1 MRCSSSHKG
10 SALIMALWTIA
21 VLSIMVLAFSVE
33 ARLQSGVNFYVRERN
48 RVDRLVESG
57 KILAEVVL
65 LAYKDVSDWTEG
77 EDTQRILDEDDRWL
91 NEKRALKRESRCT
104 IGPILLDD
112 TKDDNGAY
120 KNPSTVTVE
129 ISVDGGGDDKSINI
143 NELYEGCSD
152 ANYRLR
158 LEMILYSHG
167 IDPELEVKD
176 DEGRNVVLANWLVA
190 CWSDWRDEDNSRCKV
205 GEAEGAEDEWY
216 EKDDEDKRV
225 AEEDRIRPRN
235 GSIPSI
241 EELAKIRG
249 FRMYPAVLT
258 GGLLYPEEKE
268 SEDNPRVRGIINI
281 LGVTGGT
288 KINPNTCGVDE
299 LLTIPGICDV
309 EDLDESRAIA
319 ESIIAARSEMPED
332 DASIDQNRTW
342 WPFKDFD
349 DLCSRVDENIG
360 DEARN
365 YLVFAAEENSVFRIK
380 ITCESLGMTRIVS
393 AKGYVK
399 DNKIRYI
406 EWRED

>member
-1 MRCSSSHKG
+1 MRNSSHKG

-21 VLSIMVLAFSVE
+21 VLSIMVLAFSLE

-65 LAYKDVSDWTEG
+65 SSYKDVTDWSED
-77 EDTQRILDEDDRWL
+77 EDTQKILDEDDRWL
-91 NEKRALKRESRCT
+91 MEKRALKKESKCK

-112 TKDDNGAY
+112 SKDDTGAY

-129 ISVDGGGDDKSINI
+129 ISVDGGGSEKSINI
-143 NELYEGCSD
+143 NELYEGCGD

-176 DEGRNVVLANWLVA
+176 DEGRSVVLANWLIA
-190 CWSDWRDEDNSRCKV
+190 CWNDWRDEDNSQGKV
-205 GEAEGAEDEWY
+205 EEAQGAEEDWY

-225 AEEDRIRPRN
+225 AEEDRIKPRN
-235 GSIPSI
+235 GSIPSV
-241 EELAKIRG
+241 EELARIRG
-249 FRMYPAVLT
+249 FRMYPSVLT
-258 GGLLYPEEKE
+258 GGLLYPEENE
-268 SEDNPRVRGIINI
+268 SEDNPRVRGIVNI
-281 LGVTGGT
+281 FGVTGGT

-299 LLTIPGICDV
+299 LLTVPGICDV
-309 EDLDESRAIA
+309 EDLEESKIIA
-319 ESIIAARSEMPED
+319 EAIIAARAEMPENQTG
-332 DASIDQNRTW
+332 IDENRTW
-342 WPFKDFD
+342 WPFKDFE
-349 DLCSRVDENIG
+349 DLCYRVNENIG

-365 YLVFAAEENSVFRIK
+365 YLVFATEENSVFRIK
-380 ITCESLGMTRIVS
+380 ITCESLGMTRVVN

-399 DNKIRYI
+399 DKKIRYI

>member
-1 MRCSSSHKG
+1 MRNSSHKG

-21 VLSIMVLAFSVE
+21 VLSIMVLAFSLE

-65 LAYKDVSDWTEG
+65 SSYKDVTDWSED
-77 EDTQRILDEDDRWL
+77 EDTQKILDEDDRWL
-91 NEKRALKRESRCT
+91 MEKRALKKESKCK

-112 TKDDNGAY
+112 SKDDTGAY

-129 ISVDGGGDDKSINI
+129 ISVDGGGSEKSINI
-143 NELYEGCSD
+143 NELYEGCGD

-176 DEGRNVVLANWLVA
+176 DEGRSVVLANWLIA
-190 CWSDWRDEDNSRCKV
+190 CWNDWRDEDNSQGKV
-205 GEAEGAEDEWY
+205 EEAQGAEEDWY

-225 AEEDRIRPRN
+225 AEEDRIKPRN
-235 GSIPSI
+235 GSIPSV
-241 EELAKIRG
+241 EELARIRG
-249 FRMYPAVLT
+249 FRMYPSVLT
-258 GGLLYPEEKE
+258 GGLLYPEENE
-268 SEDNPRVRGIINI
+268 SEDNPRVRGIVNI
-281 LGVTGGT
+281 FGVTGGT

-299 LLTIPGICDV
+299 LLTVPGICDV
-309 EDLDESRAIA
+309 EDLEESKIIA
-319 ESIIAARSEMPED
+319 EAIIAARAEMPENQTG
-332 DASIDQNRTW
+332 IDENLTW
-342 WPFKDFD
+342 WPFKDFE
-349 DLCSRVDENIG
+349 DLCYRVNENIG

-365 YLVFAAEENSVFRIK
+365 YLVFATEENSVFRIK
-380 ITCESLGMTRIVS
+380 ITCESLGMTRVVN

-399 DNKIRYI
+399 DKKIRYI

>member
-1 MRCSSSHKG
+1 
-10 SALIMALWTIA
+10 MALWTIA